1 MSDNMEEDEPLP
13 LQQELTCP
21 VCQGIFRDPML
32 LPCTHS
38 FCRQCLEE
46 NFKYSKKCPVCREE
60 YEKDKAIA
68 NRALNSTCESFLKQT
83 NKRPKT
89 IQPSDAVCNL
99 HLKPLELY
107 CEKDEEPVCVEC
119 VTLHSTHRLYTLSDG
134 APMCKK
140 ELSERVHIFEKKVDS
155 YKKTSRNLKNA
166 VTYIK
171 YQAEEAEKQIK
182 AEFQRLHDVLTAE
195 EAMRLKALS
204 DEEGEKIAGIQ
215 KLIESTEKDVVAM
228 KELID
233 TIKKEMGNE
242 DLPLLRASAVDCFL
256 GETPALP
263 SAPSSLSAPSALLGL
278 SVVGVLLTVA
288 MGLDA
293 AYREDLMWFTCSL
306 ASAPNTAS
314 PWLSLSS
321 DLVGVKEISER
332 LTVPDNPQ
340 RFDPCVFV
348 LGAEAYTSGKHKW
361 DVFVGDNPKWIVGV
375 CRESLQRKKKF
386 TVATNRGVWALG
398 LSKGVYNVMTTK
410 REELQ
415 LQQRPEKIRVK
426 LNIEK
431 GEVSFWD
438 GGLGKHLVTLTYKFE
453 GAIFPIFG
461 PGLHSS
467 PMALVPGKIAI
478 HMSTTQ
484 DKVIDV
490 KMQD

>member
-1 MSDNMEEDEPLP
+1 MSDNMDEDEPLP

-46 NFKYSKKCPVCREE
+46 NFKYSKKCPVCREKC
-60 YEKDKAIA
+60 EKDKAIA

-242 DLPLLRASAVDCFL
+242 DLPLLRNFQNLKRQAHWSRSEPRLPYGSLLNVAKHVGGL
-256 GETPALP
+256 GFNVWKKMQSHVKYYP
-263 SAPSSLSAPSALLGL
+263 
-278 SVVGVLLTVA
+278 VLLN
-288 MGLDA
+288 
-293 AYREDLMWFTCSL
+293 
-306 ASAPNTAS
+306 PNTAS

-321 DLVGVKEISER
+321 DLVSVKESSER
-332 LTVPDNPQ
+332 LTIPDNPQ

-438 GGLGKHLVTLTYKFE
+438 GGLGKHLVTLTHKFE

>member
-1 MSDNMEEDEPLP
+1 MSDNMDEDEPLP

-46 NFKYSKKCPVCREE
+46 NFKYSKKCPVCREKC
-60 YEKDKAIA
+60 EKDKAIA

-171 YQAEEAEKQIK
+171 AHWSRSEP
-182 AEFQRLHDVLTAE
+182 RLPYGSL
-195 EAMRLKALS
+195 LN
-204 DEEGEKIAGIQ
+204 
-215 KLIESTEKDVVAM
+215 VA
-228 KELID
+228 KHVGGLGFNVW
-233 TIKKEMGNE
+233 KKMQSHVKY
-242 DLPLLRASAVDCFL
+242 P
-256 GETPALP
+256 
-263 SAPSSLSAPSALLGL
+263 
-278 SVVGVLLTVA
+278 VLLN
-288 MGLDA
+288 
-293 AYREDLMWFTCSL
+293 
-306 ASAPNTAS
+306 PNTAS

-321 DLVGVKEISER
+321 DLVSVKESSER
-332 LTVPDNPQ
+332 LTIPDNPQ

-438 GGLGKHLVTLTYKFE
+438 GGLGKHLVTLTHKFE

-467 PMALVPGKIAI
+467 PMALVPGKI
-478 HMSTTQ
+478 
-484 DKVIDV
+484 
-490 KMQD
+490 